1 MQEKRC
7 RLTAVDG
14 RTRAHTSTLRIPKTT
29 VDLGGDTWRD
39 ATRCAV
45 RANIDDFVALRCASE
60 LAAAGIDIASEV
72 LREFVEGGKC
82 VRSTFMYLGWLCG
95 AGDDAAALRASSGL
109 ELLHAFALLQDDVMD
124 AATLRRGRP
133 AAHVAFARWHR
144 QRGLPGSPDRFGESA
159 AVLLGDLCLV
169 WAAQM
174 MRESGVPAHALDRV
188 WPRYDAMRTE
198 LAVGQFAD
206 LINDAGG
213 YPTLDKV
220 LEVSRR
226 KSGNYTV
233 RRPLEMGAA
242 MAGCGEDVLTTLARY
257 GDAIGEAFQMRD
269 DVLGIFGSPAVT
281 GKPSSSDLAERKA
294 TSVVAAAYH
303 LADPAVR
310 RELRA
315 MMSAERLEDDD
326 VRQWRELIA
335 ATGAVEWI
343 GRLID
348 ARLTLALRLIDESG
362 VRPPVQAALA
372 EMAAACTKRAA

>member
-14 RTRAHTSTLRIPKTT
+14 RTRAHTSTLQVPNTS
-29 VDLGGDTWRD
+29 VDLRGDTWRG
-39 ATRCAV
+39 ATRRAV
-45 RANIDDFVALRCASE
+45 GANIDDFVALRCAPE
-60 LAAAGIDIASEV
+60 LTAAGIGIASKV
-72 LREFVEGGKC
+72 LREFIEGGRC
-82 VRSTFMYLGWLCG
+82 VRWMFMYLGWLCG
-95 AGDDAAALRASSGL
+95 ADDDAAALRASSSL

-124 AATLRRGRP
+124 ASTLRRGRP

-144 QRGLPGSPDRFGESA
+144 QVGLSGSAGRFGESA

-269 DVLGIFGSPAVT
+269 DVLGIFGSPALT

-303 LADPAVR
+303 LADSTLR
-310 RELRA
+310 RELRT
-315 MMSAERLEDDD
+315 MMSAERLDDDD
-326 VRQWRELIA
+326 VRQWRKLIT

-343 GRLID
+343 ERLID

-362 VRPPVQAALA
+362 IPPPLQN
-372 EMAAACTKRAA
+372 TFGRR